1 MGKRHFKGNN
11 RSDDKRRR
19 QETEEK
25 WRNTR
30 RQPQAAPVC
39 SNLKFEAFYKAQ
51 SFVSEGEDWDNF
63 LQCLRSPLP
72 ACFRLNS
79 DYEFSSELRKQL
91 ESIVK
96 NAISIDNDLKPLTE
110 MEWYPSGNAFK
121 LGTDRRMIRKSKA
134 LEPLHKWMML
144 HTDCGNITRQEAV
157 SMVPPIALDVQPHHK
172 CIDMC
177 AAPGSKTSQ
186 LLEIVGRSWSL
197 PEDQQGLV
205 VANDSDTDRAY
216 MLVHQCR
223 RINSPFL
230 IITTHKGQEFPRIDT
245 FKENENDNINEDQGG
260 GGASAVRQ
268 RIRDGYFDRV
278 LCDVPCSGDGTIR
291 KSPYLWTKWSLGGGI
306 ALHPLQLMIA
316 KRGFDMLKT
325 DGLMVYSTCSMSPYE
340 NESVVAELLRYA
352 R

>member
-39 SNLKFEAFYKAQ
+39 SNLK
-51 SFVSEGEDWDNF
+51 
-63 LQCLRSPLP
+63 SPLP

-121 LGTDRRMIRKSKA
+121 L
-134 LEPLHKWMML
+134 
-144 HTDCGNITRQEAV
+144 DCGNITRQEAV

-216 MLVHQCR
+216 ML
-223 RINSPFL
+223 
-230 IITTHKGQEFPRIDT
+230 
-245 FKENENDNINEDQGG
+245 
-260 GGASAVRQ
+260 
-268 RIRDGYFDRV
+268 
-278 LCDVPCSGDGTIR
+278 
-291 KSPYLWTKWSLGGGI
+291 
-306 ALHPLQLMIA
+306 
-316 KRGFDMLKT
+316 
-325 DGLMVYSTCSMSPYE
+325 
-340 NESVVAELLRYA
+340 
-352 R
+352 